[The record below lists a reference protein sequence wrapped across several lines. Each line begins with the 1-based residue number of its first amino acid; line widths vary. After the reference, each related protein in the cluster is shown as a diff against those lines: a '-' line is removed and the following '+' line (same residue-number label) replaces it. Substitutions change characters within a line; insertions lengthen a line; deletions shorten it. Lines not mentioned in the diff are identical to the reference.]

1 MSSSSSGKG
10 LSALLGD
17 IANTMH
23 DIEISQKQYKKD
35 IALNLI
41 QAGSQQPRKT
51 FNEEH
56 MQTLIQSIAEQGLLQ
71 PIILRPR
78 EKAEG
83 EADDNSQETYEIIAG
98 ERRFRA
104 CQQLNWPTIP
114 AIVVHCN
121 QRQAL
126 EWGLIEN
133 LQRADLDPIEEAQA
147 YQRLMD
153 EHSRTQEDIA
163 KAVSKS
169 RSHIANSLRLLNL
182 SPNLQ
187 EYVRSGA
194 LTAGHARTLINNPDA
209 DALAQQMMEQKL
221 SVRQAEK
228 LTHEF
233 KQPSKKT
240 KSKPFTQEN
249 EDTRMLGERLTQKL
263 GVHTVIK
270 TQGDSGQIILHF
282 NDMTELDL
290 LIQFLDS

>member
-1 MSSSSSGKG
+1 MTSTPGKG

-35 IALNLI
+35 IPLNLI

-51 FNEEH
+51 FNDEH

-71 PIILRPR
+71 PILLRPK
-78 EKAEG
+78 EKSE
-83 EADDNSQETYEIIAG
+83 DDSSDDGLESYEIIAG

-104 CQQLNWPTIP
+104 CQQLNWPNIP
-114 AIVVHCN
+114 AIIVHCN

-133 LQRADLDPIEEAQA
+133 LQRSDLDPIEEAYA
-147 YQRLMD
+147 YQRLVD
-153 EHSRTQEDIA
+153 EHGRTQDDIA

-169 RSHIANSLRLLNL
+169 RSHIANCLRLLNL
-182 SPNLQ
+182 SDNLQ

-194 LTAGHARTLINNPDA
+194 LSAGHARTLINNPNA

-228 LTHEF
+228 LTHDF

-240 KSKPFTQEN
+240 KTTVVPHEN
-249 EDTRMLGERLTQKL
+249 EDTRMLGERLSQKL
-263 GVHTVIK
+263 GVHTIVK